1 MNYSPLRRQIITRKD
16 ADNFDNILNKI
27 YRYKLSKLLVKP
39 KLIDLD

>member
-1 MNYSPLRRQIITRKD
+1 MNYSPWEKLKLEKIL
-16 ADNFDNILNKI
+16 DNFDNILNKI